1 MIKGK
6 EDFQLNID
14 PNDPEHP
21 DNEDPIKYSGGMGVM
36 AKLSAM
42 LSYLAMNSKNDE
54 VFNLLSQISSEL
66 YNLPNQHVILLDK
79 IAKYLDKNYK
89 TSSKEVEVEELA
101 ESILFDLRRK
111 VA

>member
-1 MIKGK
+1 
-6 EDFQLNID
+6 
-14 PNDPEHP
+14 
-21 DNEDPIKYSGGMGVM
+21 M

-42 LSYLAMNSKNDE
+42 LSYLAVSSKNDE
-54 VFNLLSQISSEL
+54 AFNILSHLGSEL
-66 YNLPNQHVILLDK
+66 YDLPNQHVILLEK
-79 IAKYLDKNYK
+79 ITKYLDKNYK